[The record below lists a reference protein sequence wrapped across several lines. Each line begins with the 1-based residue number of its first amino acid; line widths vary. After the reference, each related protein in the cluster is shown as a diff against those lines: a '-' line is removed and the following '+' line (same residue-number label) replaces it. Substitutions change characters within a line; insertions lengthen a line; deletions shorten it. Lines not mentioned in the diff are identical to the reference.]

1 MLFKSF
7 AKMQPTSA
15 MKDYFQI
22 TGCCKSGGKDII
34 KSWLLGLS
42 ACYLYVKIPT
52 SSEKYSFVY
61 HALSAFK
68 SSLNHNSP
76 ESRSLPILWSSLMT
90 GACHLLRP
98 ASVFIDDR
106 LLAQEGCSFD
116 CRCKDTKILT
126 RKQAFSRRILKMC
139 CKWLICSD
147 ISVFGFY
154 I

>member
-1 MLFKSF
+1 ML
-7 AKMQPTSA
+7 PTSA

-34 KSWLLGLS
+34 KSWLVGLS
-42 ACYLYVKIPT
+42 ACYFYVKISPP
-52 SSEKYSFVY
+52 SKKLSFVC
-61 HALSAFK
+61 HAQSAFK
-68 SSLNHNSP
+68 SFLNHNSP
-76 ESRSLPILWSSLMT
+76 ESRFLPILWSSLMT

-106 LLAQEGCSFD
+106 LLAQEDCSFD
-116 CRCKDTKILT
+116 CRCKDTKIRS
-126 RKQAFSRRILKMC
+126 RKQAFSRRMLQIC

-147 ISVFGFY
+147 ISICVFY

>member
-1 MLFKSF
+1 MFVTEILSLVEML
-7 AKMQPTSA
+7 PTSA
-15 MKDYFQI
+15 MKDYFRI
-22 TGCCKSGGKDII
+22 AGCCKFGGKDII
-34 KSWLLGLS
+34 KIRLVGLS

-98 ASVFIDDR
+98 ASVVIDDR
-106 LLAQEGCSFD
+106 LLAQEDCSFD
-116 CRCKDTKILT
+116 CRCKDTKNHP
-126 RKQAFSRRILKMC
+126 RMQ
-139 CKWLICSD
+139 
-147 ISVFGFY
+147 
-154 I
+154 

>member
-1 MLFKSF
+1 MLP
-7 AKMQPTSA
+7 MSA
-15 MKDYFQI
+15 MKDYYQI

-42 ACYLYVKIPT
+42 ACYFYVKISPP
-52 SSEKYSFVY
+52 SKKLSFVC

-76 ESRSLPILWSSLMT
+76 ESRFLPILRSSLMT
-90 GACHLLRP
+90 SACHLLRP

-106 LLAQEGCSFD
+106 LLAQEDCSFD
-116 CRCKDTKILT
+116 CRCKDTKIRS
-126 RKQAFSRRILKMC
+126 RKQAFPRRILKIC

-147 ISVFGFY
+147 ISICVFC